1 MLNASSIYRT
11 SSSFAPFPSR
21 RSVVH
26 SLHGIVA
33 CTQPLAAAAGQ
44 RVLRGGGNAA
54 DAAVAVAAALNVT
67 EPGSTGIGGD
77 MFCLYYDARTRRVHA
92 LNGSGRSPA
101 VISLEA
107 VRKRLGGRP
116 AIPITDVCA
125 VTVPGAAAG
134 WVDVVEKFGSGKL
147 SLEQILQPA
156 IELAEEGFPVSEIAA
171 WMWQTN
177 EEVIRTGSPH
187 NCQDYLTADAEAKDG
202 MRAPRAGE
210 IFKNPDLAQTFR
222 LLAEEG
228 KKGFYQGRIAES
240 IVQAVQDRGGFLSLE
255 DLQFHLE
262 TGSQE
267 VDALF
272 LTFEA
277 RHLLQQQQKGSLPE
291 TIRLW
296 EHPPNGQGIVALM
309 ALGIMQQLARTG
321 RIRPFSRD
329 DHNSVEYLHAVI
341 ESLRIAFAD
350 AKWWV
355 TDPDMQEQVAPPGLL
370 LSESYLSE
378 RAQLFSPDRKAT
390 NLRPDG
396 HRFKGERSPAHNHCD
411 TAYFAVT
418 DRWGNGI
425 SFINSL
431 YGNFGT
437 GIIPPETG
445 FLLQGRGASFS
456 LDETHPNV
464 VAPRKRPYHTI
475 IPALTTMPV
484 SVPVPAGDDNTDES
498 SSKELL
504 HSVYGVMG
512 GFMQPQGHVQ
522 VLLNQLLFGHTPQ
535 GALDAPRIC
544 VGGSLPVAAG
554 QTASSASSSEEEKD
568 FDPSDTVFLEE
579 GIPDHV
585 ATGLRQLGHHVHFV
599 HGWGKR
605 EMFGRGQ
612 VIRCHY
618 DGTDGKILYS
628 AGSDPRGDG
637 GAFPV

>member
-1 MLNASSIYRT
+1 MLNATSVYRT
-11 SSSFAPFPSR
+11 SRSSLSSSFPSR

-26 SLHGIVA
+26 SCHGIVA

-44 RVLRGGGNAA
+44 RILREGGNAA
-54 DAAVAVAAALNVT
+54 DAAVAVDLLTVCT
-67 EPGSTGIGGD
+67 H
-77 MFCLYYDARTRRVHA
+77 RVHA

-101 VISLEA
+101 AISLEA
-107 VRKRLGGRP
+107 VRKRLGARS
-116 AIPITDVCA
+116 ATIPITDVCA

-134 WVDVVEKFGSGKL
+134 WVDVVDRFGSGKL
-147 SLEQILQPA
+147 SLMQILRPA

-171 WMWQTN
+171 WMWQN
-177 EEVIRTGSPH
+177 SEDIIRTGSPH
-187 NCQDYLTADAEAKDG
+187 TCQDYLVQDPKAKDG
-202 MRAPRAGE
+202 LRAPRAGE
-210 IFKNPDLAQTFR
+210 IFKNPHLARTFR

-228 KKGFYQGRIAES
+228 KKGFYQSRIAES

-267 VDALF
+267 VDALS
-272 LTFEA
+272 LTFDA
-277 RHLLQQQQKGSLPE
+277 RHLLQQHEHQEKGYMPE
-291 TIRLW
+291 TVRLW

-321 RIRPFSRD
+321 RIRPFSRA

-355 TDPDMQEQVAPPGLL
+355 TDPDIQDKLTPTHLL

-390 NLRPDG
+390 NLRPLG
-396 HRFKGERSPAHNHCD
+396 HRFKGRSPAHNHCD

-418 DRWGNGI
+418 DRWGKGI

-445 FLLQGRGASFS
+445 IILQGRGASFS
-456 LDETHPNV
+456 LDPAHPNV

-475 IPALTTMPV
+475 IPALTTCA
-484 SVPVPAGDDNTDES
+484 VPIPEGNDTTDEEVGS
-498 SSKELL
+498 NEVL

-544 VGGSLPVAAG
+544 VGGWLPGASA
-554 QTASSASSSEEEKD
+554 TASTTSEEED
-568 FDPSDTVFLEE
+568 SDPSDTVFLEE
-579 GIPDHV
+579 GIPEHV
-585 ATGLRQLGHHVHFV
+585 AAGLRQLGHRVHFV
-599 HGWGKR
+599 RGWGER

-612 VIRCHY
+612 IIRCHY
-618 DGTDGKILYS
+618 DSDGRVVYS